1 MIKRVELPP
10 EVARRFFK
18 DLHAFHAQRDP
29 IKAGA
34 IAARQLETLRQYQG
48 SREKK
53 LRLSN
58 VKAMFLQMKD
68 HA

>member
-10 EVARRFFK
+10 EVLADFRRTSTPSK
-18 DLHAFHAQRDP
+18 RKGTPSRPVRSL
-29 IKAGA
+29 
-34 IAARQLETLRQYQG
+34 QLKTLRQG